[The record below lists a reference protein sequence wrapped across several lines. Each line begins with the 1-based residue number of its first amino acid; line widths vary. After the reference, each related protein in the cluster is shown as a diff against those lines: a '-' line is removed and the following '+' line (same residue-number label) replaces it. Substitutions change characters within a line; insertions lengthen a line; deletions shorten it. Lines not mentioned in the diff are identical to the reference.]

1 MATKLDVEWID
12 RGREPKVEPNPAYPA
27 GIDLDLTLHAQWPTS
42 GNTCRT
48 AVEYP
53 APRCGVYVITCELC
67 GLRVAVTTAGRPDD
81 PRSVTIPCRSMI
93 Q

>member
-1 MATKLDVEWID
+1 VSELSVEWID
-12 RGREPKVEPNPAYPA
+12 RGREPQCEPNPAYPNGQDVTFTS
-27 GIDLDLTLHAQWPTS
+27 GIGWPQS

-48 AVEYP
+48 DVPYP
-53 APRCGVYVITCELC
+53 AVRCGVYVIECATC

-81 PRSVTIPCRSMI
+81 PRSVTIPCRTLV